1 MSSAGRVVDKPFSAA
16 CERNRGPL
24 LEVLRGALAGCN
36 SVLEIG
42 SGSGQ
47 HAVHF
52 AAHLPQLIWQISE
65 LPANHAG
72 IRAWLDEAQLPN
84 LPPPLAL
91 DLAGPWPRGPFDA
104 VFTAN
109 TLHIVAW
116 PLVENFFAG
125 AAAVLPAGGVLA
137 VYGPFNYGG
146 CYSADSNAQFDLWVK
161 ANFPGGG
168 IRDFERVCA
177 VAATNHFAFE
187 RDIAMP
193 ANNRTLLWRRL
204 SADAP

>member
-1 MSSAGRVVDKPFSAA
+1 MTGKPFSAA

-24 LEVLRGALAGCN
+24 LDVLREALAGCR

-47 HAVHF
+47 HAVYF
-52 AAHLPQLIWQISE
+52 AAHMPQLTWQTSE

-84 LPPPLAL
+84 LRSPLAL
-91 DLAGPWPRGPFDA
+91 DLAGPWPAAPFDA

-125 AAAVLPAGGVLA
+125 AATVLPPGGVLA

-146 CYSADSNAQFDLWVK
+146 AYSADSNAQFDLWVK

-168 IRDFERVCA
+168 IRDFERVCEL
-177 VAATNHFAFE
+177 AAAHRLEFV
-187 RDIAMP
+187 RDVAMP

-204 SADAP
+204 SAGAP